1 MNIDK
6 RISEILIE
14 LQEDNPLTT
23 GVALRRIK
31 AIIKEVGEEVKMSW
45 HEVNYLYE
53 VMEKIVFDLEGEVK
67 VFEGE
72 GKQMSESEL
81 AVTKPILEKLS
92 KLKEILK

>member
-1 MNIDK
+1 
-6 RISEILIE
+6 
-14 LQEDNPLTT
+14 
-23 GVALRRIK
+23 
-31 AIIKEVGEEVKMSW
+31 MSW